1 MKIVNRGFMTVAP
14 KQAFWDWA
22 NEFED
27 DVVFSEAD
35 EVEPNV
41 YLITEDFFEIEP
53 LIEQNFKKI
62 FKNELSMITD
72 KEEDWPENRT
82 LELFLSWFTIEIG
95 STVFDL
101 EKNGLSAEK
110 ID

>member
-1 MKIVNRGFMTVAP
+1 MKIVNRGFITVAP

-22 NEFED
+22 NQFED
-27 DVVFSEAD
+27 DVVFSETD

-62 FKNELSMITD
+62 FNNELAMITEN
-72 KEEDWPENRT
+72 EEDWPENRT
-82 LELFLSWFTIEIG
+82 LELFLTWFTLEIG

-101 EKNGLSAEK
+101 EKSGLSAEK

>member
-1 MKIVNRGFMTVAP
+1 MKIVNRGFITIAP

-22 NEFED
+22 NQFED

-62 FKNELSMITD
+62 FNNELAMITENE
-72 KEEDWPENRT
+72 KDWPENRT
-82 LELFLSWFTIEIG
+82 LELFLTLFTLEIG

-101 EKNGLSAEK
+101 EKTGLTAEK

>member
-1 MKIVNRGFMTVAP
+1 MLK
-14 KQAFWDWA
+14 
-22 NEFED
+22 
-27 DVVFSEAD
+27 SELNLFLFHIKCFK
-35 EVEPNV
+35 VTNFPFILN
-41 YLITEDFFEIEP
+41 YCCCFIIF
-53 LIEQNFKKI
+53 FKKI

-72 KEEDWPENRT
+72 TEEDWPENRT